1 MTLPAVFQTA
11 FGCTL
16 ALSGLYLTCFL
27 RFYPQRRIF
36 RALFSFF
43 KGSVSK
49 KDGQEGISSFSASAA
64 ALAGTLGTGNIAGV
78 AAALVSGGAG
88 AIFWM
93 WVSAFFGM
101 ALKYA
106 EIFLSARLSREES
119 DGPISYIQKAFPG
132 GKLAILFAAGCTS
145 ASFGIGNL
153 AQVNAAAESMYDA
166 CGFPRILTGVL
177 IAAAVFL
184 IYSGGKKQVASLAA
198 WFVPLTGGVYLAAA
212 LWIILPRLSLLPGVF
227 RMIVSDAFTPGAV
240 GGGMVG
246 FLTGRAF
253 RCGIARGVFTN
264 EAGLGSAPIIHSA
277 SCPSSPEEEGLW
289 GVAEVTL
296 DTLVMCTLT
305 AAVILV
311 TAPHSPGSDSISL
324 TAEAFS
330 SALGGW
336 AKLFLAGASRLFAF
350 SSILTWEWCGESALL
365 FLCPN
370 QTGIRIYHLLF
381 LAACVLGSVLP
392 VKAVL
397 SISDL
402 LNFYM
407 CLPNLLAIFRLKG
420 ELKTKSPKSSAYK
433 KQKLQIPFAE

>member
-1 MTLPAVFQTA
+1 MRSRCQ
-11 FGCTL
+11 
-16 ALSGLYLTCFL
+16 
-27 RFYPQRRIF
+27 
-36 RALFSFF
+36 FSR
-43 KGSVSK
+43 GSVSK

-88 AIFWM
+88 AVFWM

-132 GKLAILFAAGCTS
+132 GKLAILFAAGCTG

-277 SCPSSPEEEGLW
+277 SRPPLRRKRDY
-289 GVAEVTL
+289 GV
-296 DTLVMCTLT
+296 
-305 AAVILV
+305 
-311 TAPHSPGSDSISL
+311 
-324 TAEAFS
+324 
-330 SALGGW
+330 
-336 AKLFLAGASRLFAF
+336 
-350 SSILTWEWCGESALL
+350 LL
-365 FLCPN
+365 
-370 QTGIRIYHLLF
+370 
-381 LAACVLGSVLP
+381 
-392 VKAVL
+392 K
-397 SISDL
+397 
-402 LNFYM
+402 
-407 CLPNLLAIFRLKG
+407 
-420 ELKTKSPKSSAYK
+420 
-433 KQKLQIPFAE
+433 